1 MVADAVVAVIVSTA
15 TTAILLTLSKSK
27 CFVRRIHSGLQWGIG
42 FTERPLVENELSLP
56 SEDIA
61 ND

>member
-42 FTERPLVENELSLP
+42 FTERPLVENELLLP